1 MRSILKTTTLEQKF
15 PLLAVE
21 NGCILS
27 KDADITVAF
36 MVTLPELFTVTAAEY
51 EMIHTTWCK
60 AIKVLPDYSIVHK
73 QDWYCEEKYAPEI
86 SETGEMSFLSRSFQG
101 HFNERPYLNHY
112 CYLFLTKTNKE
123 HSRKQSTFNS
133 LARGFIVPKEVK
145 DKDTVNKFLDAVSQF
160 ERIVNDSGK
169 VYLER
174 LSTDEIVG
182 TANDSGIIEKYL
194 ALSQNN
200 NSALKDMRI
209 DPNEVHIGD
218 NALCLFTLSDVA
230 DLPGEVAT
238 DCRYERLSTDKSNCR
253 LSFASPVGLLLSC
266 NHIYNQYV
274 RHEVV

>member
-1 MRSILKTTTLEQKF
+1 MKSILKTTTLEQKF

-36 MVTLPELFTVTAAEY
+36 RVTLPELFTVTANEY

-73 QDWYCEEKYAPEI
+73 QDWFCEEKYVPEI
-86 SETGEMSFLSRSFQG
+86 SETNEMSFLSRSFQQ

-112 CYLFLTKTNKE
+112 CYLFITKTTKGR
-123 HSRKQSTFNS
+123 SKKQSSFNS
-133 LARGFIVPKEVK
+133 LARGFIVPKEIK
-145 DKDTVNKFLDAVSQF
+145 DKDTVHKFLDAVSQF

-169 VYLER
+169 VQLEK

-182 TANDSGIIEKYL
+182 TANHSGIIEKYL

-200 NSALKDMRI
+200 DSALKDIRI

-218 NALCLFTLSDVA
+218 DALCLFTLSDVA
-230 DLPGEVAT
+230 DLPGRVST
-238 DCRYERLSTDKSNCR
+238 DSRYERLSTDKSNCL

-266 NHIYNQYV
+266 NHIYNQYMV
-274 RHEVV
+274 FLFS